1 MLHYRKLL
9 GRISLLLSEARK
21 KAVCKVNDILVTTYW
36 RIGRE
41 IIEFE
46 QKGNEKAEYGSR
58 LLAEI
63 SKDLQA
69 QHGKGFSKSNVYL
82 MRQLYL
88 KYPKFQTLS
97 GKLSWS
103 HYAQL
108 LSIEDDLSKS
118 FYERECLM
126 EGWSVRELDRQI
138 NSMLFERIALSKD
151 KKGILALARQGH
163 VVEQPS
169 DLVKDP
175 YILDFLGLESHFGYT
190 ESTLEQR
197 LIQHLKQF
205 ILELGK
211 GFMFVER
218 QKRITIDNEHFF
230 VDLVFYNRIVKCFVL
245 IELKVGKL
253 THKDLGQL
261 QMYVH
266 YFDRT
271 IKNRDENPTL
281 GLLLCADKK
290 EAVVKYTLPEDNKQ
304 IFSSR
309 YRLILPDKKELEN
322 KLRIFLKS
330 DDNMKPSGK

>member
-1 MLHYRKLL
+1 M
-9 GRISLLLSEARK
+9 LLSEARK
-21 KAVCKVNDILVTTYW
+21 KAVLEVNNIIVQTYW
-36 RIGRE
+36 LIGKE
-41 IIEFE
+41 IVEYE
-46 QKGNEKAEYGSR
+46 QKGNKRAKYGTR
-58 LLAEI
+58 LLDTV
-63 SKDLQA
+63 SKDLTKL
-69 QHGKGFSKSNVYL
+69 HGKGFSVDNIENMRRFYL
-82 MRQLYL
+82 CFRNSE
-88 KYPKFQTLS
+88 TLS
-97 GKLSWS
+97 RNLSWS
-103 HYAQL
+103 AYCLVLRLDNHLAREFYC
-108 LSIEDDLSKS
+108 IEACK
-118 FYERECLM
+118 EK
-126 EGWSVRELDRQI
+126 WSVRELDRQI

-322 KLRIFLKS
+322 KLRNFLKS
-330 DDNMKPSGK
+330 DDNMRPSKK